1 MARKITVTAER
12 ERLDTIAATAL
23 GSEREGG
30 VEALLAANPGLAAGG
45 AFAAFGTALRLPKTV
60 IRPADPQPTR
70 PWE

>member
-1 MARKITVTAER
+1 MAKITVTAER
-12 ERLDTIAATAL
+12 ERLDRIAAAAL

-45 AFAAFGTALRLPKTV
+45 AFATFGTELRVPKTV
-60 IRPADPQPTR
+60 ARPAVLQPTR